1 MPRVGRVVL
10 PNYPHHIVQKG
21 HNRQVVFAVDSD
33 FEYYLETLSQW
44 REVYGIRVYAW
55 CLMTNHIHL
64 VVEPPEETALL
75 GQLMKRL
82 SGRQTRYVNRLERR
96 SGTLWESRYKSSPIQ
111 TDEYL
116 LACIRYVELNPV
128 RAQVVA
134 DAQDY
139 RWSSYQARMKG
150 HERVMPDFDPC
161 YLALGES
168 TKERQIRYREYLQSA
183 IPDGEWAFIQEA
195 VARGQL
201 TGNGRF
207 VEEVKKI
214 IGRRIEHRRPGR
226 PKTKQNGNRAI

>member
-1 MPRVGRVVL
+1 M
-10 PNYPHHIVQKG
+10 
-21 HNRQVVFAVDSD
+21 DSD

-64 VVEPPEETALL
+64 VVEPPEEMALL

-82 SGRQTRYVNRLERR
+82 SGRQTRYVNRLDRR

-150 HERVMPDFDPC
+150 HERVMADFDPC

-168 TKERQIRYREYLQSA
+168 TEERQIRYREYLQSA

-201 TGNGRF
+201 TGNGRYI
-207 VEEVKKI
+207 EEVKKI

-226 PKTKQNGNRAI
+226 PKTKQNGNRSI

>member
-1 MPRVGRVVL
+1 
-10 PNYPHHIVQKG
+10 
-21 HNRQVVFAVDSD
+21 
-33 FEYYLETLSQW
+33 
-44 REVYGIRVYAW
+44 
-55 CLMTNHIHL
+55 
-64 VVEPPEETALL
+64 
-75 GQLMKRL
+75 MKRL

-128 RAQVVA
+128 RARRVA

-139 RWSSYQARMKG
+139 RWSSYQARMNG
-150 HERVMPDFDPC
+150 HARVMPDFDPC
-161 YLALGES
+161 YLALGAS
-168 TKERQIRYREYLQSA
+168 TEERQIRYREYLQSA

-201 TGNGRF
+201 TGNGRY

-226 PKTKQNGNRAI
+226 PKTKLNGNRSI

>member
-1 MPRVGRVVL
+1 
-10 PNYPHHIVQKG
+10 
-21 HNRQVVFAVDSD
+21 
-33 FEYYLETLSQW
+33 
-44 REVYGIRVYAW
+44 
-55 CLMTNHIHL
+55 MTNPIHL

-150 HERVMPDFDPC
+150 HARVMPDFDPC

-168 TKERQIRYREYLQSA
+168 TIV
-183 IPDGEWAFIQEA
+183 D
-195 VARGQL
+195 
-201 TGNGRF
+201 
-207 VEEVKKI
+207 
-214 IGRRIEHRRPGR
+214 PGF
-226 PKTKQNGNRAI
+226 KTVV

>member
-10 PNYPHHIVQKG
+10 PNYPHHIVQRG

-111 TDEYL
+111 TGEYL

-150 HERVMPDFDPC
+150 HERVMADFDPC

-168 TKERQIRYREYLQSA
+168 TEERQIRYREYLQSA
-183 IPDGEWAFIQEA
+183 IRRWRMGVHSRSGSERPTHGEWSLCR
-195 VARGQL
+195 RG
-201 TGNGRF
+201 
-207 VEEVKKI
+207 
-214 IGRRIEHRRPGR
+214 
-226 PKTKQNGNRAI
+226 